1 MPNRMKLYE
10 IAQKPPT
17 ASGPVPTDVLR
28 VLLAV
33 LSCCLVFGAGADM
46 KSSAVA
52 VYEKVKDS
60 LVIVRGS
67 SGVGSGFVA
76 RADGKTWL
84 YTNEHVVRG
93 GESKRATFV
102 EGREVAFKGVVEVAK
117 NRDLVRIEIEDV
129 PCALN
134 ICPSAPV
141 LDEHVFVFGNS
152 DGGGVLTKI
161 EGAVV
166 GVGSEKVEVS
176 AKFVRGNSGSAI
188 LNSKGEVLGVATEAV
203 KLEEP
208 SDWVKW
214 DTRFNDVR
222 RYGER
227 LSGAEWQP
235 VDWEHYRRQCRMLEA
250 FAAYREFL
258 VPVCFKDKRLVTDYS
273 LKEVG
278 DISAVPALK
287 AALTRLQQCDKRY
300 LKALDE
306 FEKVMEK
313 RKTLH
318 PGSIQYPKTENINI
332 RYRKLKRMLL
342 ECIAMR
348 KAALK
353 SAVTALKGAQW
364 KCVRLEQDADWLLSG
379 FKYCIEAYEQ
389 FNDSSLS
396 QVNWRVE

>member
-1 MPNRMKLYE
+1 MALK
-10 IAQKPPT
+10 
-17 ASGPVPTDVLR
+17 VLF
-28 VLLAV
+28 AV
-33 LSCCLVFGAGADM
+33 LSSCLAFGAGAEL
-46 KSSAVA
+46 KPAAVA
-52 VYEKVKDS
+52 VYEKAKDS
-60 LVIVRGS
+60 LAIVCGE

-102 EGREVAFKGVVEVAK
+102 EGREVAFKGTIEVAK
-117 NRDLVRIEIEDV
+117 NRDVVRIEIEGA
-129 PCALN
+129 PRALD
-134 ICPSAPV
+134 ICPAAPA

-166 GVGSEKVEVS
+166 GVGSDKVEVS

-208 SDWVKW
+208 SDWVKR

-227 LSGAEWQP
+227 LAGAEWQP
-235 VDWEHYRRQCRMLEA
+235 VDWETYRRQCRVLEA
-250 FAAYREFL
+250 FVAYREFL
-258 VPVCFKDKRLVTDYS
+258 VPVCFKDKQLVTDYS

-287 AALTRLQQCDKRY
+287 AALTRLRQCDKRF
-300 LKALDE
+300 LKAQDE
-306 FEKVMEK
+306 FEKVLEK

-318 PGSIQYPKTENINI
+318 PGSLQYPKTENVNI

-353 SAVTALKGAQW
+353 SAVTALKGVQW
-364 KCVRLEQDADWLLSG
+364 KCARLERDADWLLSG
-379 FKYCIEAYEQ
+379 FKYCIEAYER

-396 QVNWRVE
+396 QVDWRVE